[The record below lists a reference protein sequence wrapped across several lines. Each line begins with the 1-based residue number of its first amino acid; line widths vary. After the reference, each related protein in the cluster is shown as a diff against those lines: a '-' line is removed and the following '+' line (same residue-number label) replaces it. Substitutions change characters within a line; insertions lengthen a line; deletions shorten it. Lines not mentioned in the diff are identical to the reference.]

1 MSRKPMAEN
10 KPLQVAQLKC
20 LMQQCDADWD
30 EITRSIQDDKRHL
43 ADLQQHLENF
53 RLLLALVREEQPPE
67 SMMAL
72 SARKAALAHQ
82 AALLEQRIA
91 LKSAQRNSAA
101 RQFEQ
106 ARLALLA
113 LCKCPPEKPGACA
126 VFARKLLTVCIKR
139 PLHGFWLAL
148 HRPEEHCEIIPGDAS
163 LWPHW

>member
-1 MSRKPMAEN
+1 MSLKPMAEN

-30 EITRSIQDDKRHL
+30 EITGSIQDDKQRL

-53 RLLLALVREEQPPE
+53 RLLLALMQEEPSAG

-72 SARKAALAHQ
+72 SGREAALEHQ
-82 AALLEQRIA
+82 VALLQQSIA

-113 LCKCPPEKPGACA
+113 LCQCPPEKPSAYA

-139 PLHGFWLAL
+139 PLHGFWSVL

-163 LWPHW
+163 LWPRW